1 MYLCRNCKRGAERW
15 GREGEGGRRG
25 GSASEEEPAQ
35 AAGRRQAGGSAH
47 LEQEAQACP
56 WQDAAVGYTLFF
68 VRVPAVAALLVSGV
82 CVCVC
87 VRMRV
92 SVRVVVVAGGM

>member
-1 MYLCRNCKRGAERW
+1 MRGV
-15 GREGEGGRRG
+15 GEGGRRVRRSQPRRQAG
-25 GSASEEEPAQ
+25 GRQ